1 MFLLTSFGT
10 YIFIYFLF
18 GLEDLLDYNL
28 FEQQVSIITC
38 LLWKVLSN
46 GFIPRH
52 NGKNI

>member
-28 FEQQVSIITC
+28 FEQQS
-38 LLWKVLSN
+38 LYYYLFALEGLSN
-46 GFIPRH
+46 GFDSKTQR
-52 NGKNI
+52 

>member
-28 FEQQVSIITC
+28 FEQQLNIITWLALEC
-38 LLWKVLSN
+38 
-46 GFIPRH
+46 FIQWFYSKTQR
-52 NGKNI
+52 